1 MKEVKYLGHIITP
14 DGIKPDP
21 EKIRDIVNY
30 PLPRNVKDVRAFL
43 GLAGWYRKFIPNFAE
58 VAAPLSKLTKKD
70 VVFKID
76 EEVRKSMDSLKI
88 AITSDSVLIYPDF
101 NDTFILATDA
111 SGIGV
116 GAILSQNRGGLERPV
131 AFASKKLNKA
141 EQNYSTIE
149 RELLGIIFGIKQ
161 FRCYLYGRRFTIIT
175 DHRPLKWI
183 LSLKDPTSRLAR
195 WALLL
200 AEYEFDVI
208 HRPGKKTWECR
219 RTN

>member
-1 MKEVKYLGHIITP
+1 
-14 DGIKPDP
+14 
-21 EKIRDIVNY
+21 
-30 PLPRNVKDVRAFL
+30 
-43 GLAGWYRKFIPNFAE
+43 
-58 VAAPLSKLTKKD
+58 
-70 VVFKID
+70 
-76 EEVRKSMDSLKI
+76 MDSLKI

-208 HRPGKKTWECR
+208 HRPGKK
-219 RTN
+219 NMGM